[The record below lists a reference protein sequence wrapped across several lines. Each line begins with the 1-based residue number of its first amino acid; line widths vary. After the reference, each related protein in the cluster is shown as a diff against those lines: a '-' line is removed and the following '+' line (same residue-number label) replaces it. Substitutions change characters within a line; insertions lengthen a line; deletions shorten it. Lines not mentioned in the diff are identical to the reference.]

1 MAKIS
6 YAKLGLSK
14 TKEDKQLEWNG
25 QKVDVKQYLPILDKI
40 EMITRILNYSL
51 DTNGYYN
58 PSRIELFTTLEII
71 LSYTNINCTEKQ
83 KEDVCKLYDSFV
95 ASGFADAVMNL
106 IPENE
111 KTYIIDGA
119 IKMVQSVYEYKTSI
133 LGILDAVARDYG
145 DTEFNV
151 KQLLEKLQDS
161 DIQALKEIADKI
173 G

>member
-25 QKVDVKQYLPILDKI
+25 QKIDVKQYLPVLDKI

-133 LGILDAVARDYG
+133 LGILDAVARDYS

-151 KQLLEKLQDS
+151 KQLVEKLQDS